1 MIWPDKLMLRRGV
14 IARDG
19 TGPAQ
24 GIAILMGVEIESI
37 ASMVAAVAEIRA
49 NRSRSGVG
57 EGIPASIA
65 RSQGLEELGGARHAS
80 DWD

>member
-1 MIWPDKLMLRRGV
+1 
-14 IARDG
+14 
-19 TGPAQ
+19 
-24 GIAILMGVEIESI
+24 MGVEIESI